1 MTQVKEASA
10 ANGRVRRMRLTGGE
24 EQAAR
29 DAPHT
34 LRHPAGRML
43 HTAGAARESRDARPA
58 PHTRRDPREL
68 RRSSGALRRLRPPAG
83 TGAPGPRPLSQA
95 PGPAPRPQRHRRPR
109 TSQVNGSKSGSVP
122 ALPYLALV
130 PGMESVNKD

>member
-1 MTQVKEASA
+1 
-10 ANGRVRRMRLTGGE
+10 MRLTGGE

-83 TGAPGPRPLSQA
+83 TGAPGPRPL
-95 PGPAPRPQRHRRPR
+95 PDPLPARSVTAARGRRRLMGASPARYRHFH
-109 TSQVNGSKSGSVP
+109 T
-122 ALPYLALV
+122 
-130 PGMESVNKD
+130 